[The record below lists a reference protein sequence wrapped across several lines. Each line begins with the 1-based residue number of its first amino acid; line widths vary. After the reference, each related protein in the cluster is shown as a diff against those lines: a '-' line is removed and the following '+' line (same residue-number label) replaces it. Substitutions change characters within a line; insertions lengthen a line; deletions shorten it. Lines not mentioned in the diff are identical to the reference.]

1 MFQQLL
7 TTLIKGFMTLMFTNF
22 QPSPIMYLRRI
33 YDSSVLLNR
42 NASFLPLQR
51 PFGAL
56 FFWRCGTTEVINKIL
71 LINWALFCKKEWQ
84 PASFVEK
91 FHIKER
97 LSLKCHPYRVHFS
110 FLSSQSIVRAC
121 YNCNTATEIMS
132 LTN

>member
-7 TTLIKGFMTLMFTNF
+7 STLIKGFMTLVFTNF

-56 FFWRCGTTEVINKIL
+56 FFEGVV
-71 LINWALFCKKEWQ
+71 Q
-84 PASFVEK
+84 
-91 FHIKER
+91 
-97 LSLKCHPYRVHFS
+97 LK
-110 FLSSQSIVRAC
+110 L
-121 YNCNTATEIMS
+121 
-132 LTN
+132 